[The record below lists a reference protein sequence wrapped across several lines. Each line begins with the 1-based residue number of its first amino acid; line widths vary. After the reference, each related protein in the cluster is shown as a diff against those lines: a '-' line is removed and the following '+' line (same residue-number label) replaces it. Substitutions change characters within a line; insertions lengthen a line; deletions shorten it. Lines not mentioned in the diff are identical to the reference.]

1 MPKLKTKLTLYDPA
15 VGTGRIYNVT
25 VEGPELI
32 IDALDRD
39 TSCLDIQMLGEAAA
53 SALSGTVVLIVKAEK
68 PKRG

>member
-1 MPKLKTKLTLYDPA
+1 MPKLKTKLSLYDPA
-15 VGTGRIYNVT
+15 VRTGRNYNVT

-53 SALSGTVVLIVKAEK
+53 SALSGTLVLTVKVEK
-68 PKRG
+68 QKRG